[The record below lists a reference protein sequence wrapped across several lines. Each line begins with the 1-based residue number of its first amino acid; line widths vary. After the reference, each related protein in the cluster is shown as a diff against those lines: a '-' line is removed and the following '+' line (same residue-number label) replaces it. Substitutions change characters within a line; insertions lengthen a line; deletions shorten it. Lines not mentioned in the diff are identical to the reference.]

1 MRLVECKIEN
11 FGKLSQ
17 KRFVFHEGCTFFCQE
32 NGWGKSTLA
41 AFLKVMFFG
50 FENERGRDAYNN
62 QRRRFEPW
70 QGDVYGGEITFETG
84 GSTYIFN
91 RVFGRREK
99 EDTFVLRDGQTLL
112 PSKDFS
118 VNIGEEL
125 FQIDRESFA
134 RTVFLAQMDCET
146 DTTSSINAKIG
157 NLEDLSDD
165 MKNYEKADR
174 ALKERLDKMAPRR
187 KTGLLYKKRE
197 EISQKQALIEEG
209 KVIGSTLKHL
219 QEERERL
226 QKEEKRAAKE
236 QDDLQEKQKE
246 IGAQLDL
253 QAKKE
258 KYQLLCQ
265 AYEERNAAKEE
276 RERYFP
282 YRDRIPQEEEMTA
295 CMNLVREY
303 QQAEK
308 DLEHYR
314 LSEEEE
320 TAFRDWY
327 PVFAGETFSSGEW
340 EDIADR
346 IRKLP
351 ELRYAAAGK
360 RLTEDEEEELRRYGR
375 QFVKGVPDDHVIEEL
390 QRSWKAYETDRHELQ
405 TKEVYL
411 RTYQEMQRDRERE
424 KESRKAS
431 LVLPAGIL
439 LFLLGAAC
447 LFVNLG
453 IGTAGMFLGVILAV
467 VGLLGSRKRKAAG
480 LEPEENSYQRMTEE
494 IEEERIRQ
502 QAAEKIFRDFFAEY
516 GMEYEEDLAELKFV
530 QLRESARNYQKLTRK
545 KEEYDR
551 SNQDESYRQNK
562 SAIRA
567 FFQKYL
573 PGRVM
578 EESEYSEVFRRM
590 EAAWDTC
597 RSCIE
602 KKNAAQKTIAEAEG
616 RKQKIMEFLSE
627 YGFQQEEDL
636 YEQLS
641 SMRDHLLGWKTA
653 CREWKRALEDKE
665 KMEREEGLENLIG
678 DRHIASGEGQE
689 ASMEELAVQAQKLAE
704 ERENLSRSIMHCNQQ
719 IEEKEEIYNDR
730 MEEKERLQILKEEYE
745 EGKKKYHRME
755 QARKY
760 LEMAKNSF
768 TQKYMEPVMS
778 GFEKYYTMLTGHSAG
793 QYQMDASTRLTV
805 NEQGLP
811 REIRF
816 LSSGNRDLTGICMRM
831 ALIDAMYQKEK
842 PFIILDDPFLNLD
855 RERTERGMAFLK
867 EIEKEYQIIY
877 FTCHESRSLSGVRPE
892 NQ

>member
-1 MRLVECKIEN
+1 
-11 FGKLSQ
+11 
-17 KRFVFHEGCTFFCQE
+17 
-32 NGWGKSTLA
+32 
-41 AFLKVMFFG
+41 MFFG

-84 GSTYIFN
+84 GRTYIFN

-360 RLTEDEEEELRRYGR
+360 RLTEDEEE
-375 QFVKGVPDDHVIEEL
+375 
-390 QRSWKAYETDRHELQ
+390 
-405 TKEVYL
+405 
-411 RTYQEMQRDRERE
+411 
-424 KESRKAS
+424 
-431 LVLPAGIL
+431 
-439 LFLLGAAC
+439 
-447 LFVNLG
+447 
-453 IGTAGMFLGVILAV
+453 
-467 VGLLGSRKRKAAG
+467 
-480 LEPEENSYQRMTEE
+480 
-494 IEEERIRQ
+494 
-502 QAAEKIFRDFFAEY
+502 
-516 GMEYEEDLAELKFV
+516 
-530 QLRESARNYQKLTRK
+530 
-545 KEEYDR
+545 
-551 SNQDESYRQNK
+551 
-562 SAIRA
+562 
-567 FFQKYL
+567 
-573 PGRVM
+573 
-578 EESEYSEVFRRM
+578 
-590 EAAWDTC
+590 
-597 RSCIE
+597 
-602 KKNAAQKTIAEAEG
+602 
-616 RKQKIMEFLSE
+616 
-627 YGFQQEEDL
+627 
-636 YEQLS
+636 
-641 SMRDHLLGWKTA
+641 
-653 CREWKRALEDKE
+653 
-665 KMEREEGLENLIG
+665 
-678 DRHIASGEGQE
+678 
-689 ASMEELAVQAQKLAE
+689 
-704 ERENLSRSIMHCNQQ
+704 
-719 IEEKEEIYNDR
+719 
-730 MEEKERLQILKEEYE
+730 
-745 EGKKKYHRME
+745 
-755 QARKY
+755 
-760 LEMAKNSF
+760 
-768 TQKYMEPVMS
+768 
-778 GFEKYYTMLTGHSAG
+778 
-793 QYQMDASTRLTV
+793 
-805 NEQGLP
+805 
-811 REIRF
+811 
-816 LSSGNRDLTGICMRM
+816 
-831 ALIDAMYQKEK
+831 
-842 PFIILDDPFLNLD
+842 
-855 RERTERGMAFLK
+855 
-867 EIEKEYQIIY
+867 
-877 FTCHESRSLSGVRPE
+877 RP
-892 NQ
+892 